1 MGLANRPVGLRYTL
15 NLLYGRYEKP
25 LFIVENG
32 FGARDQK
39 DERGEI
45 DDDYRIAYLRAHIE
59 QMKLAIVEDGVEVM
73 GYTPGDVSTASPSPQ
88 GNTASATALSTWT
101 RTTTAAAAL
110 RAARSAASTGIAES
124 SPATAGHYSGVV

>member
-1 MGLANRPVGLRYTL
+1 MLRYTL
-15 NLLYGRYEKP
+15 NLLHGRYEKP

-73 GYTPGDVSTASPSPQ
+73 GYTPWGCLDCVSF
-88 GNTASATALSTWT
+88 
-101 RTTTAAAAL
+101 TTGEYSK
-110 RAARSAASTGIAES
+110 RYGFIHVDKNDDGSGSFARSKKRSFDWYRQVIASNGGTL
-124 SPATAGHYSGVV
+124 